1 MGDLSMKETIL
12 KNESGIECRVI
23 FNKNNK
29 VALIITDD
37 SEYSGFYE
45 FDDKDDI
52 NSLIKMLHQIK
63 YLGNEHK
70 KEVK

>member
-1 MGDLSMKETIL
+1 MQETIL

-29 VALIITDD
+29 VALVIT
-37 SEYSGFYE
+37 E
-45 FDDKDDI
+45 
-52 NSLIKMLHQIK
+52 IKMLHQIK

-70 KEVK
+70 NMEDK